1 VCCAACATRDR
12 SWPSS
17 WPPAWGFR
25 RLSEYTLPTDH
36 VFLELNELRKPRAFE
51 VLGYTNATSRFTTSS
66 RLPTLS
72 PERDRRRCPARDV
85 SLATQTFKESR
96 AATFG
101 HHDADSSARL
111 DPVKALAS
119 LDAIRGSRP

>member
-25 RLSEYTLPTDH
+25 RLSEYALPTDH

-51 VLGYTNATSRFTTSS
+51 VLGFTNATSRFSTSS

-72 PERDRRRCPARDV
+72 PERDRRRCPA
-85 SLATQTFKESR
+85 
-96 AATFG
+96 
-101 HHDADSSARL
+101 
-111 DPVKALAS
+111 
-119 LDAIRGSRP
+119 